1 MYNNSLRLNGRTIY
15 FSCLALPHLTL
26 LYFALY
32 FTSLHFASLHFFSL
46 YFSLLYFTSLY
57 LTLLYFILHFASFHF
72 NSLLFTFLSF
82 PFLYFTLLSQ
92 ITLPYSTFLTYSVYF
107 TYSHSLSFLYF
118 FLLYFTLLYLTLLL
132 FTLLYFTFKWAD
144 WRRRARGLRGFDSES
159 VDFRSLTGS
168 KQTINRRL
176 TLDDSGDLMI
186 HNTTFGDAG
195 RFMCIVQNVRFFS
208 GIIHNLRIE
217 CKFYF

>member
-32 FTSLHFASLHFFSL
+32 FTSLHF
-46 YFSLLYFTSLY
+46 T
-57 LTLLYFILHFASFHF
+57 SFHF
-72 NSLLFTFLSF
+72 T
-82 PFLYFTLLSQ
+82 
-92 ITLPYSTFLTYSVYF
+92 
-107 TYSHSLSFLYF
+107 
-118 FLLYFTLLYLTLLL
+118 LLYFTLLYLTLLDSTLLCTLLHFTSLYFTLLL

-176 TLDDSGDLMI
+176 TLDGSGDLMI

>member
-15 FSCLALPHLTL
+15 FSCLPFPDLTL

-32 FTSLHFASLHFFSL
+32 FTWLHFATLHFFSL

-57 LTLLYFILHFASFHF
+57 LTLLYFV
-72 NSLLFTFLSF
+72 
-82 PFLYFTLLSQ
+82 LYFTSL
-92 ITLPYSTFLTYSVYF
+92 YF
-107 TYSHSLSFLYF
+107 T
-118 FLLYFTLLYLTLLL
+118 LLYFTLLI

-208 GIIHNLRIE
+208 GIIHHLRIE

>member
-1 MYNNSLRLNGRTIY
+1 MEGPSTFLVFPFLTWLY
-15 FSCLALPHLTL
+15 FTL
-26 LYFALY
+26 LYTLLR
-32 FTSLHFASLHFFSL
+32 FTSLHF
-46 YFSLLYFTSLY
+46 T
-57 LTLLYFILHFASFHF
+57 SFH
-72 NSLLFTFLSF
+72 LT
-82 PFLYFTLLSQ
+82 FLYFT
-92 ITLPYSTFLTYSVYF
+92 
-107 TYSHSLSFLYF
+107 
-118 FLLYFTLLYLTLLL
+118 LLYFTLLYLTLLDSTLLLKWSKVQCTLLHFTSLYFTLLL

>member
-1 MYNNSLRLNGRTIY
+1 MALMYNNSLRLNGRTIY

-32 FTSLHFASLHFFSL
+32 FTSLHF
-46 YFSLLYFTSLY
+46 T
-57 LTLLYFILHFASFHF
+57 SFH
-72 NSLLFTFLSF
+72 LT
-82 PFLYFTLLSQ
+82 FLYFT
-92 ITLPYSTFLTYSVYF
+92 
-107 TYSHSLSFLYF
+107 
-118 FLLYFTLLYLTLLL
+118 LLYFTLLYLTLLDSTLLCTLLHFTSLYFTLLL

-159 VDFRSLTGS
+159 VDFHSLTGS

>member
-1 MYNNSLRLNGRTIY
+1 M
-15 FSCLALPHLTL
+15 
-26 LYFALY
+26 
-32 FTSLHFASLHFFSL
+32 
-46 YFSLLYFTSLY
+46 
-57 LTLLYFILHFASFHF
+57 
-72 NSLLFTFLSF
+72 
-82 PFLYFTLLSQ
+82 
-92 ITLPYSTFLTYSVYF
+92 
-107 TYSHSLSFLYF
+107 
-118 FLLYFTLLYLTLLL
+118 
-132 FTLLYFTFKWAD
+132 
-144 WRRRARGLRGFDSES
+144 RGFDSET

-217 CKFYF
+217 CNGFISKFARLGDEWPVNVKGLVRN

>member
-1 MYNNSLRLNGRTIY
+1 MYFFVVWPLGTIIAFGWSWMEGPSTFLVFPFLIWLY
-15 FSCLALPHLTL
+15 FTL
-26 LYFALY
+26 LYTV
-32 FTSLHFASLHFFSL
+32 TSLHFASLHFFSL
-46 YFSLLYFTSLY
+46 YFSLLYFTSPY
-57 LTLLYFILHFASFHF
+57 LTLLYFILHFTSFYF
-72 NSLLFTFLSF
+72 PFLSF
-82 PFLYFTLLSQ
+82 ILLYLLTQFTLL
-92 ITLPYSTFLTYSVYF
+92 TLTLFLFLT
-107 TYSHSLSFLYF
+107 SF
-118 FLLYFTLLYLTLLL
+118 YFTLLYLTLLL
-132 FTLLYFTFKWAD
+132 FTLLYSSFKWTD

-176 TLDDSGDLMI
+176 TIDDSGDLMI

>member
-15 FSCLALPHLTL
+15 FSCLALPYLTL

-46 YFSLLYFTSLY
+46 NFSLLYFTLPHF
-57 LTLLYFILHFASFHF
+57 TWFYF
-72 NSLLFTFLSF
+72 T
-82 PFLYFTLLSQ
+82 LYFTSLH
-92 ITLPYSTFLTYSVYF
+92 F
-107 TYSHSLSFLYF
+107 TSLYF
-118 FLLYFTLLYLTLLL
+118 TLLL

>member
-15 FSCLALPHLTL
+15 FSCLPFPDLTL

-46 YFSLLYFTSLY
+46 NFSLLYFT
-57 LTLLYFILHFASFHF
+57 
-72 NSLLFTFLSF
+72 
-82 PFLYFTLLSQ
+82 
-92 ITLPYSTFLTYSVYF
+92 
-107 TYSHSLSFLYF
+107 
-118 FLLYFTLLYLTLLL
+118 LLYFTLLYLTLLDSTLLLKWSKVQCTLLHFTSLYFTLLL

>member
-1 MYNNSLRLNGRTIY
+1 MEGPSTFLVLHFLTWLY
-15 FSCLALPHLTL
+15 FTL
-26 LYFALY
+26 LYTLLR
-32 FTSLHFASLHFFSL
+32 FTSLHFTSFHLTFL
-46 YFSLLYFTSLY
+46 YFTLLYFTLLYFTLLYFTSLY
-57 LTLLYFILHFASFHF
+57 LILLYFV
-72 NSLLFTFLSF
+72 
-82 PFLYFTLLSQ
+82 LYFT
-92 ITLPYSTFLTYSVYF
+92 
-107 TYSHSLSFLYF
+107 SLH
-118 FLLYFTLLYLTLLL
+118 FTLLYY
-132 FTLLYFTFKWAD
+132 FLLYFTFKWAD

-159 VDFRSLTGS
+159 LDFRSLTGS